1 MKKIYVLT
9 LGLLIG
15 AGLMAQDLIVD
26 FEDKAIGDPIHSISW
41 GEAEAEVADD
51 PLATG
56 NNVLKFTPN
65 NYNAAP
71 VVSFTLPEGKTLADY
86 SAFQFKGYFAAGDV
100 GWKDIMVT
108 VTQDLP
114 SGPFFEPDKSEGVV
128 IGDFNRAQG
137 ASTEW
142 ETIEIKI
149 TNELSDLTGTI
160 YLAFGMNQDGKDG
173 ETVWYADDIELKSVY
188 VSILGVD
195 NSSVAV
201 SSSSGAIAVNNCAGK
216 QVAVYSLV
224 GNSVY
229 SGLAKSNEVTVNVP
243 SGIYI
248 VVVDGI
254 SQKVAVR

>member
-1 MKKIYVLT
+1 
-9 LGLLIG
+9 
-15 AGLMAQDLIVD
+15 MAQDLIVD

-56 NNVLKFTPN
+56 NKVLKFTPN
-65 NYNAAP
+65 NYNGAP
-71 VVSFTLPEGKTLADY
+71 VVSFTLPAGKTLAYY

-100 GWKDIMVT
+100 GWKHIIVT
-108 VTQDLP
+108 ATQEEP
-114 SGPFFEPDKSEGVV
+114 TGPFEHEDSQGVK